1 MKQTAIATTKT
12 TQLDLVTDDGLDVSV
27 LAGQVGPRTASMY
40 QRDTKAYTVWAKTQ
54 QLDPLVPS
62 TFARF
67 RASLATVPYN
77 DKGDHYSPRTI
88 NRMLSAVKAVVR
100 EGSVQGYL
108 GPQGRDLAK
117 QFDDVVGVK
126 VVAMKD
132 RVKKSARVRI
142 SPSTM
147 RSIVD
152 QPDVQTQVGVRD
164 RAFLLV
170 LASSG
175 VRVDD
180 AVSLTLDQLEVREDG
195 FGIMVAGKNKTEKEF
210 RPLTVEAWNAVQKW
224 LDVRPVDSDD
234 VFVGSQG
241 PGRPWFLS
249 AMSAVGAWKLVK
261 KYAGRVDPQLGK
273 TIKPHDFRRFVGTQ
287 LVQTKGV
294 GVAQKVLGHK
304 DARTTLNHYDL
315 SEVQANATEGLF

>member
-1 MKQTAIATTKT
+1 
-12 TQLDLVTDDGLDVSV
+12 
-27 LAGQVGPRTASMY
+27 MY
-40 QRDTKAYTVWAKTQ
+40 RRDTKAYTVWAKSQ

-67 RASLATVPYN
+67 RTSLATVPYN
-77 DKGDHYSPRTI
+77 DKGDKYSPRTI

-100 EGSVQGYL
+100 EAAVQGYM

-117 QFDDVVGVK
+117 QFDDVTGVR

-132 RVKKSARVRI
+132 QVKKSARVRV

-147 RSIVD
+147 RAIVN
-152 QPDVQTQVGVRD
+152 QPDVQTLLGIRD

-180 AVSLTLDQLEVREDG
+180 AVSLTRDQLEVRDDG
-195 FGIMVAGKNKTEKEF
+195 FGIMVLGKNQTEPQF

-224 LDVRPVDSDD
+224 LDRRPVDSDF
-234 VFVGSQG
+234 VFVGSRG
-241 PGRPWFLS
+241 PGRPFTS
-249 AMSAVGAWKLVK
+249 NPMSAVGAWKLVR

-287 LVQTKGV
+287 LVRTKGV
-294 GVAQKVLGHK
+294 DVAQKVLGHA
-304 DARTTLNHYDL
+304 DARTTLNNYVLPEDDPT
-315 SEVQANATEGLF
+315 ATEGLF